1 MTLETANNAIRK
13 RALSFMEQRE
23 WNAALIDW
31 NIWFSSTDKDQ
42 LDPNAFHDRAIC
54 KFHTGATAEAIED
67 LNRAAILQPDY
78 SYRFASRGW
87 MKQAAGDTDAAIED
101 YKLAIELDP
110 EDTIAHNNLGLLEE
124 AKGYKAQAQERF
136 KVADELQEILNQT
149 DRSTEIDAQDEIKD
163 EVEAEA
169 PMAVHEQEVI
179 DGEAGAQTQK
189 KVTVST
195 PKNSLWGEMTSV
207 FTDRESRK
215 LWWKFIRNGFTL
227 KD

>member
-1 MTLETANNAIRK
+1 MTLETSNNAIRK
-13 RALSFMEQRE
+13 RASSFMEQRE
-23 WNAALIDW
+23 WKAALIDW
-31 NIWFSSTDKDQ
+31 NIWFSSTEKDH

-54 KFHTGATAEAIED
+54 KFHTGSTAEAIED
-67 LNRAAILQPDY
+67 LNEAAILQPDY

-101 YKLAIELDP
+101 YKHAIELDP

-149 DRSTEIDAQDEIKD
+149 ERKTEIEA
-163 EVEAEA
+163 EVEVEVKAEV
-169 PMAVHEQEVI
+169 PMDVHVQEVV
-179 DGEAGAQTQK
+179 EVEVGAKVPK
-189 KVTVST
+189 KDTVAK
-195 PKNSLWGEMTSV
+195 PKNSMWGEVKSV
-207 FTDRESRK
+207 FTDHESRK

>member
-31 NIWFSSTDKDQ
+31 NIWFSSTDKNQ

-54 KFHTGATAEAIED
+54 KFHTGDTAEAIED
-67 LNRAAILQPDY
+67 LNEAAILQPDY

-101 YKLAIELDP
+101 YKRAIELDP

-149 DRSTEIDAQDEIKD
+149 ERSTELDAKGDVD
-163 EVEAEA
+163 AEA
-169 PMAVHEQEVI
+169 PMAVPEQEVI
-179 DGEAGAQTQK
+179 DIEDGALAQK
-189 KVTVST
+189 KDTATT
-195 PKNSLWGEMTSV
+195 PKNSMWGEMTSV
-207 FTDRESRK
+207 FKDRESRK

>member
-1 MTLETANNAIRK
+1 
-13 RALSFMEQRE
+13 MEERD
-23 WNAALIDW
+23 WKAALIDW
-31 NIWFSSTDKDQ
+31 NIWFSSTEKDH

-54 KFHTGATAEAIED
+54 KFHTGSTAEAIED
-67 LNRAAILQPDY
+67 LNEAAILQPDY

-101 YKLAIELDP
+101 YKHAIELDP

-149 DRSTEIDAQDEIKD
+149 EKKTEIDAVVEEVVEVQEV
-163 EVEAEA
+163 VEAE
-169 PMAVHEQEVI
+169 VV
-179 DGEAGAQTQK
+179 AQGPK
-189 KVTVST
+189 KNTVAKSE
-195 PKNSLWGEMTSV
+195 KSIWGEVRSV
-207 FTDRESRK
+207 FTDQESRK

>member
-13 RALSFMEQRE
+13 RASSFMEQRE
-23 WNAALIDW
+23 WKAALIDW
-31 NIWFSSTDKDQ
+31 NIWFSSTEKDH
-42 LDPNAFHDRAIC
+42 LDPNAYHDRAIC
-54 KFHTGATAEAIED
+54 KFHTGSTSEAIED
-67 LNRAAILQPDY
+67 LNEAANLQPDY

-87 MKQAAGDTDAAIED
+87 MKQAAGHTDAAIED
-101 YKLAIELDP
+101 YKHAIELDP

-149 DRSTEIDAQDEIKD
+149 EKTTEIDA
-163 EVEAEA
+163 EAE
-169 PMAVHEQEVI
+169 V
-179 DGEAGAQTQK
+179 GAKVPK
-189 KVTVST
+189 KETVAKPEKSI
-195 PKNSLWGEMTSV
+195 WGEVKSV
-207 FTDRESRK
+207 FTDQESRK

>member
-1 MTLETANNAIRK
+1 VTLETANNAIRK
-13 RALSFMEQRE
+13 RASSFMEQRE
-23 WNAALIDW
+23 WKAALIDW
-31 NIWFSSTDKDQ
+31 NIWFSSTEKDQ

-54 KFHTGATAEAIED
+54 KFHTGSTAEAIED
-67 LNRAAILQPDY
+67 LNEAATLQPDY

-101 YKLAIELDP
+101 YKHAIELDP

-136 KVADELQEILNQT
+136 KVADELQEILNQSERT
-149 DRSTEIDAQDEIKD
+149 TEIDAANEVEVAVDVQVQEV
-163 EVEAEA
+163 VEAEVVA
-169 PMAVHEQEVI
+169 KVP
-179 DGEAGAQTQK
+179 K
-189 KVTVST
+189 KNPVAK
-195 PKNSLWGEMTSV
+195 PKSSIWGEVKSV
-207 FTDRESRK
+207 FTDQESRK

>member
-13 RALSFMEQRE
+13 RASRFMEERD
-23 WNAALIDW
+23 WKAALIDW
-31 NIWFSSTDKDQ
+31 NIWFSSTEKDH

-54 KFHTGATAEAIED
+54 KFHTGSTAEAIED
-67 LNRAAILQPDY
+67 LNEAAILQPDY

-101 YKLAIELDP
+101 YKHAIELDP

-136 KVADELQEILNQT
+136 KVADELQEILNQSERT
-149 DRSTEIDAQDEIKD
+149 TEIDAVVEEVVEVQEV
-163 EVEAEA
+163 VEAE
-169 PMAVHEQEVI
+169 VV
-179 DGEAGAQTQK
+179 AQGPK
-189 KVTVST
+189 KNTVAKSE
-195 PKNSLWGEMTSV
+195 KSIWGEVRSV
-207 FTDRESRK
+207 FTDQESRK

>member
-1 MTLETANNAIRK
+1 MTLETSNNAIRK
-13 RALSFMEQRE
+13 RALSFMAQSE
-23 WNAALIDW
+23 WKAALIDW
-31 NIWFSSTDKDQ
+31 NIWFSSTDKDH

-54 KFHTGATAEAIED
+54 KFHTGAIAEAIED
-67 LNRAAILQPDY
+67 LNTAAILQPDY

-101 YKLAIELDP
+101 YKHAIELDP

-124 AKGYKAQAQERF
+124 AKGYKAQAQERY

-149 DRSTEIDAQDEIKD
+149 ERTTEIEG
-163 EVEAEA
+163 EVESEVESEV
-169 PMAVHEQEVI
+169 PMDDHVTEVV
-179 DGEAGAQTQK
+179 EVEVGAKVAK
-189 KVTVST
+189 KGTVAK
-195 PKNSLWGEMTSV
+195 PKNTMWGEVKSV
-207 FTDRESRK
+207 FTDHQSRK

>member
-13 RALSFMEQRE
+13 RASRFMEQRD
-23 WNAALIDW
+23 WKAALIDW
-31 NIWFSSTDKDQ
+31 NTWFSSTEKDH

-54 KFHTGATAEAIED
+54 KFHTGSTAEAIED
-67 LNRAAILQPDY
+67 LNEAAILQPDY

-101 YKLAIELDP
+101 YKHAIELDP
-110 EDTIAHNNLGLLEE
+110 EDTIAHNNLGILEE

-149 DRSTEIDAQDEIKD
+149 EKKTEIDAVVEEVVEVQEV
-163 EVEAEA
+163 VEAE
-169 PMAVHEQEVI
+169 VV
-179 DGEAGAQTQK
+179 AQGPK
-189 KVTVST
+189 KNTVAKSE
-195 PKNSLWGEMTSV
+195 KSIWGEVRSV
-207 FTDRESRK
+207 FTDQESRK

>member
-13 RALSFMEQRE
+13 RASRFMEQRD
-23 WNAALIDW
+23 WKAALIDW
-31 NIWFSSTDKDQ
+31 NIWFSSTEKDH

-54 KFHTGATAEAIED
+54 KFHTGSTAEAIED
-67 LNRAAILQPDY
+67 LNEAAILQPDY

-101 YKLAIELDP
+101 YKHAIELDP

-136 KVADELQEILNQT
+136 KVADELQEILNQSERT
-149 DRSTEIDAQDEIKD
+149 TEIDAANEVEVAVDVQVQEV
-163 EVEAEA
+163 VEAEVVA
-169 PMAVHEQEVI
+169 KVP
-179 DGEAGAQTQK
+179 K
-189 KVTVST
+189 KNPVAK
-195 PKNSLWGEMTSV
+195 PKSSIWGEVKSV
-207 FTDRESRK
+207 FTDQESRK

>member
-13 RALSFMEQRE
+13 RASSFMEQRE
-23 WNAALIDW
+23 WKAALIDW
-31 NIWFSSTDKDQ
+31 NIWFSSAEKDN
-42 LDPNAFHDRAIC
+42 LDPNAYHDRAIC
-54 KFHTGATAEAIED
+54 KFHTGSTAEAIED
-67 LNRAAILQPDY
+67 LNEAAILQPDY

-101 YKLAIELDP
+101 YKHAIELDP

-149 DRSTEIDAQDEIKD
+149 ERIIPVEAVDVQVQEVV
-163 EVEAEA
+163 EVE
-169 PMAVHEQEVI
+169 V
-179 DGEAGAQTQK
+179 GAKVPK
-189 KVTVST
+189 KDSVAK
-195 PKNSLWGEMTSV
+195 PKNSLWGEVKSV
-207 FTDRESRK
+207 FTDHESRK

>member
-1 MTLETANNAIRK
+1 VTLETANNAIRK
-13 RALSFMEQRE
+13 RASRFMEQRE
-23 WNAALIDW
+23 WKAALIDW
-31 NIWFSSTDKDQ
+31 NIWFSSTEKDQ

-54 KFHTGATAEAIED
+54 KFHTGSTAEAIED
-67 LNRAAILQPDY
+67 LNEAAILQPDY

-101 YKLAIELDP
+101 YKHAIELDP

-149 DRSTEIDAQDEIKD
+149 EKKTEIDAVVEEVVEVQEV
-163 EVEAEA
+163 VEAE
-169 PMAVHEQEVI
+169 VV
-179 DGEAGAQTQK
+179 AQGPK
-189 KVTVST
+189 KNTVAK
-195 PKNSLWGEMTSV
+195 PKKSIWGEVQSV
-207 FTDRESRK
+207 FTDQESRK

>member
-13 RALSFMEQRE
+13 RASRFMEQRD
-23 WNAALIDW
+23 WKAALIDW
-31 NIWFSSTDKDQ
+31 DIWFSSTEKDH

-54 KFHTGATAEAIED
+54 KFHTGSTAEAIED
-67 LNRAAILQPDY
+67 LNEAAILQPDY

-101 YKLAIELDP
+101 YKHAIELDP

-136 KVADELQEILNQT
+136 KMADELQEILNQT
-149 DRSTEIDAQDEIKD
+149 EKKTEIDAVVE
-163 EVEAEA
+163 EVVEAE
-169 PMAVHEQEVI
+169 VV
-179 DGEAGAQTQK
+179 AQGPK
-189 KVTVST
+189 KNTVTT
-195 PKNSLWGEMTSV
+195 PKKSILGVVKSV
-207 FTDRESRK
+207 FTDQESRK